1 MAETTL
7 TVARFVNVVSTVFR
21 GFFQKFVA
29 PYHVLNWLEGG
40 GGSVCS
46 MYMYV
51 FLLVG
56 YSVLTCFLVLSPPMM
71 RFSVPRVFLLISYVR
86 TASDTNVCMSII
98 FPSPNQKL

>member
-40 GGSVCS
+40 GVVCVVCIC
-46 MYMYV
+46 M
-51 FLLVG
+51 
-56 YSVLTCFLVLSPPMM
+56 CF
-71 RFSVPRVFLLISYVR
+71 Y
-86 TASDTNVCMSII
+86 
-98 FPSPNQKL
+98 